1 MAALKVTPPIL
12 YTMLALA
19 GGTRH
24 GYAILADVEQRS
36 GGSVKLG
43 PSSLYY
49 TLGRLADE
57 GLIEERD
64 NDGTDQPHADQRR
77 CFGLTDAGRE
87 WIDAELAVLRGLVD
101 QGRELGFG
109 AEG

>member
-1 MAALKVTPPIL
+1 MAALKVTPSIL

-36 GGSVKLG
+36 GGTVKLG

-57 GLIEERD
+57 GLIAEAED
-64 NDGTDQPHADQRR
+64 ATGADPHADQRR
-77 CFGLTDAGRE
+77 CFGLTETGLD
-87 WIDAELAVLRGLVD
+87 WIASELTVLRALVD

-109 AEG
+109 SEG